1 MLTKFDIAYGC
12 TLVWALAAVAAK
24 QERVPVGVAAVLC
37 IACTLAGVVISV
49 VRQMSRHRQANA
61 YSEL

>member
-1 MLTKFDIAYGC
+1 MLTRFDIAYGC

-37 IACTLAGVVISV
+37 IAFTLAGIVVSV
-49 VRQMSRHRQANA
+49 VRQMFRHRQANA

>member
-1 MLTKFDIAYGC
+1 MLTRFDIAYGC

-24 QERVPVGVAAVLC
+24 QERVPVGIAALLC
-37 IACTLAGVVISV
+37 IAVSLVGIVLSV
-49 VRQMSRHRQANA
+49 VRQVSRRRQGGL